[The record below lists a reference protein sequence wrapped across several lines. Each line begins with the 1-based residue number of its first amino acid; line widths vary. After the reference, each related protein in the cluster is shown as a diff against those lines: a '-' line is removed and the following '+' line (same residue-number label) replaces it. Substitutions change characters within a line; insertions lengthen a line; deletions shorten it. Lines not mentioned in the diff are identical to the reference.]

1 MWESFEQFFLLNFSS
16 LAKVFIWA
24 AAVFPWKTAGGSVSI
39 WCIFLQ
45 WEPARTG
52 AAWVLLNVAF
62 GNSVHMESVH
72 RHLLSLRV
80 SLWIDGVLFPWK
92 GFQWHPHTGSHHPAI
107 VGVMAPTPS
116 TQTHWPAH
124 NTLFVSVCLSLFSL
138 LPTPFPCVPPTP
150 PKCCATIPAFTV
162 LGAFYMPRKHCICQR
177 TQPQCI
183 LFYLDSY
190 PWWFLLIP
198 PSLMIVGPVSVLLH
212 LYISQSFLTFWP
224 MPVSYLRGISNR
236 THSKFFFSFPP
247 CMGQWWL
254 FPSKCKPNPCC
265 LLKFL
270 LFVAFQT

>member
-1 MWESFEQFFLLNFSS
+1 MVYCFHGRGSSDILTQALITPPLQVSWLL
-16 LAKVFIWA
+16 
-24 AAVFPWKTAGGSVSI
+24 
-39 WCIFLQ
+39 
-45 WEPARTG
+45 
-52 AAWVLLNVAF
+52 
-62 GNSVHMESVH
+62 
-72 RHLLSLRV
+72 HLLHRLIG
-80 SLWIDGVLFPWK
+80 LPIIPCLFQSVFLCFLFFPPP
-92 GFQWHPHTGSHHPAI
+92 FLVFLPHL
-107 VGVMAPTPS
+107 PS
-116 TQTHWPAH
+116 A
-124 NTLFVSVCLSLFSL
+124 
-138 LPTPFPCVPPTP
+138 VPPYLLY
-150 PKCCATIPAFTV
+150 TV
-162 LGAFYMPRKHCICQR
+162 LGALYMPSKHCICQR